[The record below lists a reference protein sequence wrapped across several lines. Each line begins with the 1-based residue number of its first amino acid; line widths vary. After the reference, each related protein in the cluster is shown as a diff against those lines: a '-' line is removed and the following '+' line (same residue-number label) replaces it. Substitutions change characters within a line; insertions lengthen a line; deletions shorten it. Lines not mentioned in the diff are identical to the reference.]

1 MGLRK
6 KIKRFLYIR
15 KFKQK
20 NYSINV
26 NKKNILIT
34 GANSGIGLALTKKLL
49 TLENKVIAT
58 YRQKS
63 DNLEKIFNK
72 NLFNIKCDQ
81 REIKDF
87 AYLEEKLKEFPIDVI
102 FNCAGVFGPSFEDQE
117 IERIIFE
124 KFNEVLMVNS
134 LSIIRIIQIILKNKL
149 ENKLPEL
156 LVNISS
162 DAGSISE
169 NNQGNAYIYRTSK
182 TALNS
187 ITKNMSLDLYKKYK
201 TIVFAID
208 PGNVQTN
215 MNPGG
220 LIKAEVCANLIL
232 NLISSDVEK
241 LNGRFVNLNGK
252 EISW

>member
-1 MGLRK
+1 MW
-6 KIKRFLYIR
+6 
-15 KFKQK
+15 
-20 NYSINV
+20 S
-26 NKKNILIT
+26 
-34 GANSGIGLALTKKLL
+34 
-49 TLENKVIAT
+49 
-58 YRQKS
+58 
-63 DNLEKIFNK
+63 
-72 NLFNIKCDQ
+72 
-81 REIKDF
+81 
-87 AYLEEKLKEFPIDVI
+87 
-102 FNCAGVFGPSFEDQE
+102 
-117 IERIIFE
+117 FE

-134 LSIIRIIQIILKNKL
+134 LSIIKIVQIIFKNKL
-149 ENKLPEL
+149 ENKFPEL

-187 ITKNMSLDLYKKYK
+187 ITKNMSLDLHERYK
-201 TIVFAID
+201 TIAFAVD

-220 LIKAEVCANLIL
+220 HIKAEVCANLIL